1 MMTEKYNSLSKY
13 FLNTKNQIDAKVN
26 SEDFYSFT

>member
-13 FLNTKNQIDAKVN
+13 FENTKNKIDSKVS
-26 SEDFYSFT
+26 SEDFYAFT